1 MLFSWPGSNGTTTG
15 DCEDVLDGHKERLVV
30 LTLRVGDILID
41 CIHEFHDVVS
51 PLAVG
56 IFQSLQS
63 RAADNGKVIARE
75 LILSEQITNF
85 HLDQVKELFVINH
98 VALVHENYDIRNTDL
113 TCKQNVLTS
122 LSHNTVSCSNNEDGA
137 VHLSSTGDH
146 VLDIV
151 SMSGAVDVC
160 IVSLCSLI
168 LDVRRVDGDTTLF
181 LFGSLV
187 DLIES
192 NSLAALA
199 DSENAG
205 DCSGQCGFVLSKCAF
220 AIV

>member
-1 MLFSWPGSNGTTTG
+1 M
-15 DCEDVLDGHKERLVV
+15 
-30 LTLRVGDILID
+30 
-41 CIHEFHDVVS
+41 
-51 PLAVG
+51 
-56 IFQSLQS
+56 
-63 RAADNGKVIARE
+63 
-75 LILSEQITNF
+75 
-85 HLDQVKELFVINH
+85 
-98 VALVHENYDIRNTDL
+98 
-113 TCKQNVLTS
+113 LTS
-122 LSHNTVSCSNNEDGA
+122 LSHNTVSSSNYEDGTI
-137 VHLSSTGDH
+137 HLSSTSDH

-205 DCSGQCGFVLSKCAF
+205 DCSGQSGFAVVNVADGADVAVRFSLNNWITTF
-220 AIV
+220 